1 MSAIPENFKSIII
14 EFIEDLTK
22 TFPEHQK
29 ILDKWRTCDENQVNF
44 LFDHC
49 LTVYPERFF
58 DILYQ
63 NDDIFDEKNEV
74 NTFFFPEIDFKIFYN
89 CDGISENT
97 KKTIWKYLQ
106 LMLFTIIGSV
116 KDKNDF
122 GETMNIFEGINE
134 EELQEKLNDTFVGM
148 EDFFKNLNENMMDGG
163 VKPTSFPMEDCDNS
177 TEGDPPVNETTDDPE
192 NENKKQQ
199 FTFDN
204 NIPSMEQIQ
213 EHLKDLFNGK
223 IGKLAKELAEEIS
236 EDFTKDLSENASNM
250 KSSKDVLEK
259 MIKNPKKMIDLVKK
273 VGDKIKNKMES
284 GEITK
289 EEMMKETT
297 DIIKKMKEMGGNKG
311 FNDIVKNLSK
321 SMGGG
326 KIDMNSINRM
336 TKQSAM
342 KERMQNKL
350 KMKNSSNPDFSI
362 EKKDEQDENNET
374 YVYKTNEEKQERTA
388 IYQKPVL
395 TDEQLI
401 AEFEN
406 MNVSSTKKKQKKNK
420 K

>member
-1 MSAIPENFKSIII
+1 MSIPENFVSMII
-14 EFIEDLTK
+14 EFVEDLTK
-22 TFPEHQK
+22 SFPEHTNLLK
-29 ILDKWRTCDENQVNF
+29 KWTTFDENQMNF
-44 LFDHC
+44 LFEYC
-49 LTVYPERFF
+49 LTIYPERFF

-63 NDDIFDEKNEV
+63 NDDIFNGKNDV
-74 NTFFFPEIDFKIFYN
+74 NTYFLPEIDLKMFYN

-106 LMLFTIIGSV
+106 LILFTIIGSV

-134 EELQEKLNDTFVGM
+134 NELQEKMKETFLGM
-148 EDFFKNLNENMMDGG
+148 EDFLKNLNENMADMSMDAND
-163 VKPTSFPMEDCDNS
+163 PINDENS
-177 TEGDPPVNETTDDPE
+177 EKHDLPNETE

-199 FTFDN
+199 FSFDN
-204 NIPSMEQIQ
+204 NIPSMEHIQ

-236 EDFTKDLSENASNM
+236 EEFTKDLNEDAANI

-273 VGDKIKNKMES
+273 VGDKIKNKMDS

-297 DIIKKMKEMGGNKG
+297 DIIKKMKEMGGNKE

-321 SMGGG
+321 SMGG
-326 KIDMNSINRM
+326 KVDMNSINRM
-336 TKQSAM
+336 TKQSLM
-342 KERMQNKL
+342 KEKMQNKL
-350 KMKNSSNPDFSI
+350 KMKNLSKTDFSI
-362 EKKDEQDENNET
+362 EKKDGEYENNET
-374 YVYKTNEEKQERTA
+374 YIYKTNDETQERTP
-388 IYQKPVL
+388 ICQKLVF

-406 MNVSSTKKKQKKNK
+406 TNISSSDPFSTKKKQKKNK